1 MRLVRYLHNGCCQ
14 QRRNQTHRE
23 DRGKL
28 PQDAANQ
35 ADRAEISPSDCC
47 FSFHRYPHSTITY
60 KAVVPVSPILFM
72 QEYVT

>member
-1 MRLVRYLHNGCCQ
+1 MRLVRYLHNGCRQ
-14 QRRNQTHRE
+14 QCRNQTYRE
-23 DRGKL
+23 DRGQI